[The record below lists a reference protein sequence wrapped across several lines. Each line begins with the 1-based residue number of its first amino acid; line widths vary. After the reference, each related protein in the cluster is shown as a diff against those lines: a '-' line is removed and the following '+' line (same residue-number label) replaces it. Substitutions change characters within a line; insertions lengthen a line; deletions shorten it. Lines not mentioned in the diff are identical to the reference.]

1 MAARGVSQRHVC
13 RLLEVDPKTVRR
25 PERRGDEAVRAR
37 LRTLAGERRRFGYR
51 RLGILLQREGMIMN
65 RKKLYRL
72 YREEGLAVRRRRG
85 RKRATGTRAPL
96 ALPQAPD
103 QRWSLDFVSDCFAA
117 RRFRILVVVDD
128 FTREC
133 LAAVADTSISGVR
146 VARELD
152 VLVARRGVPATIV
165 SDNGPELT
173 SRAVLAWTN
182 RAGLDWHYIAPGK
195 PQQNAFVE
203 SFIGRLRDELL
214 NEEIFADLGH
224 ARRLLERWRQDY
236 NQVRP
241 HSAHAGLPPAQA
253 RQLAAA
259 ARPGLV
265 EGPAARPLAPSLI
278 PCYQLEGL
286 HS

>member
-1 MAARGVSQRHVC
+1 MAEHRFSQRHAC
-13 RLLEVDPKTVRR
+13 RLLKIDPKTVRR

-51 RLGILLQREGMIMN
+51 RLGILLEREGMRMN
-65 RKKLYRL
+65 HKKLYRL

-96 ALPQAPD
+96 AVPQAPD
-103 QRWSLDFVSDCFAA
+103 QRWSLDFVSDCLVA

-128 FTREC
+128 FTREG

-152 VLVARRGVPATIV
+152 ALVARRGVPTTIV

-182 RAGLDWHYIAPGK
+182 RVALDGHSIAPGK

-214 NEEIFADLGH
+214 NEEIFEDLGH
-224 ARRLLERWRQDY
+224 ARRLLERWRRDY
-236 NQVRP
+236 NNVRP
-241 HSAHAGLPPAQA
+241 HSAHAGLPPTHV
-253 RQLAAA
+253 RRLAAD

-265 EGPAARPLAPSLI
+265 DGPAERPLAPRPS
-278 PCYQLEGL
+278 PCYHPTGL
-286 HS
+286 PS

>member
-1 MAARGVSQRHVC
+1 MAERSLSQRHVC

-51 RLGILLQREGMIMN
+51 RLGILLEREGMVMN
-65 RKKLYRL
+65 HKKLYRL

-85 RKRATGTRAPL
+85 RKRATGTRSPA
-96 ALPQAPD
+96 ALPQAPN
-103 QRWSLDFVSDCFAA
+103 QRWSLDFVSDCLAA
-117 RRFRILVVVDD
+117 RRFRILMVVDD

-133 LAAVADTSISGVR
+133 LAAVADTSISGAR

-152 VLVARRGVPATIV
+152 ALVARRGCPKVIV

-173 SRAVLAWTN
+173 SRAILAWTN

-195 PQQNAFVE
+195 PQQNALVE

-214 NEEIFADLGH
+214 NEEIFQNLVH
-224 ARRLLERWRQDY
+224 ARRLLERWRRDY

-241 HSAHAGLPPAQA
+241 HSAHGGLTPAEA
-253 RQLAAA
+253 RLLAAG
-259 ARPGLV
+259 ARPGRV
-265 EGPAARPLAPSLI
+265 DGPAERPLAPSPS
-278 PCYQLEGL
+278 PCYQPHGL
-286 HS
+286 PS

>member
-1 MAARGVSQRHVC
+1 MAERGLSQRRVC
-13 RLLEVDPKTVRR
+13 GLLGIDPKTVRR
-25 PERRGDEAVRAR
+25 PEWRGEQAVRQR
-37 LRTLAGERRRFGYR
+37 LRALAGERRRFGYR
-51 RLGILLQREGMIMN
+51 RLGILLAREGMVMN
-65 RKKLYRL
+65 HKKLYRL

-85 RKRATGTRAPL
+85 RKRATGTRAPA
-96 ALPQAPD
+96 ALPQAPN
-103 QRWSLDFVSDCFAA
+103 QRWSLDFVSDCLAA

-152 VLVARRGVPATIV
+152 ALVAGRGRPNLIV

-173 SRAVLAWTN
+173 SRAILAWTN
-182 RAGLDWHYIAPGK
+182 RARLDWHYIAPGK

-203 SFIGRLRDELL
+203 SFIGRLRDELQ
-214 NEEIFADLGH
+214 NEEIFESLAH
-224 ARRLLERWRQDY
+224 ARRLLERWRLDY

-253 RQLAAA
+253 RLLAAG

-265 EGPAARPLAPSLI
+265 DGPAARPLAPSPI
-278 PCYQLEGL
+278 TCYQPEGL
-286 HS
+286 PS